1 MNIKSLLIGSAAAL
15 AAVSGAQA
23 ADAIVAA
30 EPEPMEYVRVC
41 DAFGTGFFYI
51 PGTETC
57 LKIGGEVRVT
67 LNVGDAAWG
76 DLDVFGNNTDWASEA
91 RARVDF
97 DARNDSEIGTI
108 RSYIQ
113 LEGSNG
119 GAVAARQ
126 AFIEVGGFRVGRF
139 VTFNDD
145 FGLPGESDFFYTTSR
160 FNSASYTYDGGSF
173 KAGLGV
179 DDLSGISGTSS
190 NIGLQGVVSG
200 SFGAVSAAL
209 YGTYDVDRK
218 EGTVAGNIAAEVG
231 PGTITAAAA
240 YSTGINA
247 YTLPDF
253 TSAATFSQTSEWTVG
268 LAYAFKATDKLTLT
282 AQANY
287 YDNYM
292 FLEDTVPGF
301 KAKAWSADLLAEYKL
316 AEGLAA
322 SANIR
327 YIDVD
332 TNRRALDD
340 SDWAGFLRL
349 TRSF

>member
-57 LKIGGEVRVT
+57 LKIGGEVRVS

-76 DLDVFGNNTDWASEA
+76 DNFSNTVGGVATDFYGNNTDWASEV

-113 LEGSNG
+113 LEGFGG
-119 GAVAARQ
+119 GAAGVRQ

-139 VTFNDD
+139 VTAIDD
-145 FGLPGESDFFYTTSR
+145 FGLPGESDFFYTKAR
-160 FNSASYTYDGGSF
+160 FNSASYTYDGGAF
-173 KAGLGV
+173 KASIGV
-179 DDLSGISGTSS
+179 DDLTGVSGTSS
-190 NIGLQGVVSG
+190 NVGLQGMVGG
-200 SFGAVSAAL
+200 SFGAVTAAL

-253 TSAATFSQTSEWTVG
+253 SLGNFAQTSEWTVG
-268 LAYAFKATDKLTLT
+268 LAYSFKATEKLTLT
-282 AQANY
+282 AQAN
-287 YDNYM
+287 
-292 FLEDTVPGF
+292 
-301 KAKAWSADLLAEYKL
+301 
-316 AEGLAA
+316 
-322 SANIR
+322 
-327 YIDVD
+327 
-332 TNRRALDD
+332 
-340 SDWAGFLRL
+340 
-349 TRSF
+349 